1 MEEAR
6 IRLIQDDITTLDV
19 DAVVNSAK
27 NSLTGGGGV
36 DGAIHRAGGR
46 ALLLH
51 CMTLPAASTGDCV
64 LTPGFG
70 LRAPWIIHA
79 VGPKWQGGEAD
90 ERAKLAQCYRKALDI
105 ARDRGFRSIAFPCI
119 STGKFRFPKRLAA
132 ETALSVIRAHDFAG
146 EVVLCT
152 HTDEEYAIYS
162 ECLGRSCGSSQ

>member
-1 MEEAR
+1 MEESR
-6 IRLIQDDITTLDV
+6 IRLIQGDITTLDV

-36 DGAIHRAGGR
+36 DGAIHRAAGR

-51 CMTLPAASTGDCV
+51 CMALPAASTGDCV
-64 LTPGFG
+64 LTPGFA
-70 LRAPWIIHA
+70 LRAPWIILA

-90 ERAKLAQCYRKALDI
+90 ERTKLAQCYRKALDI
-105 ARDRGFRSIAFPCI
+105 ARERGFRSIAFPCI

-132 ETALSVIRAHDFAG
+132 ETSLSVIRAHDFAG

-152 HTDEEYAIYS
+152 HTDEEYAIYA
-162 ECLGRSCGSSQ
+162 ECLGRSCDSSQ

>member
-1 MEEAR
+1 MEESR
-6 IRLIQDDITTLDV
+6 IQLIQGDITTLDV

-36 DGAIHRAGGR
+36 DGVIHRTAGR

-51 CMTLPAASTGDCV
+51 CMTLPAASIGDCV

-90 ERAKLAQCYRKALDI
+90 EKAKLAQCYQKALDI

-146 EVVLCT
+146 EIVLCT
-152 HTDEEYAIYS
+152 HTDEECAIYA